1 MQSLEK
7 FIQQLNKLN
16 SNLLENANI
25 SLFASFLQ
33 GIQIISSEAL
43 SFGTQTQEHKLWR
56 KQICFWK

>member
-43 SFGTQTQEHKLWR
+43 SFGTQTQEHKL
-56 KQICFWK
+56 